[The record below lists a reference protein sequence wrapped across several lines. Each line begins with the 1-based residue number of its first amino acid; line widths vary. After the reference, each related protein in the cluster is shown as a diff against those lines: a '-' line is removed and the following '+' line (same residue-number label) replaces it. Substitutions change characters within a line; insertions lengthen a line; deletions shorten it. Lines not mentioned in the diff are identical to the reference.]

1 MSSTLLSD
9 NNIIQVIPPPVKFG
23 VNYDAFDN
31 ALGLCEGVLRL
42 QILLGGVS
50 FVVNFYFLIFLLK
63 NFATLKMTTVS
74 FGRKVGCSKVTS

>member
-1 MSSTLLSD
+1 MKQSKFTMLLPWWIGIVVCFNGVLSSTLLSD

-42 QILLGGVS
+42 QISLGVS
-50 FVVNFYFLIFLLK
+50 VL
-63 NFATLKMTTVS
+63 
-74 FGRKVGCSKVTS
+74 